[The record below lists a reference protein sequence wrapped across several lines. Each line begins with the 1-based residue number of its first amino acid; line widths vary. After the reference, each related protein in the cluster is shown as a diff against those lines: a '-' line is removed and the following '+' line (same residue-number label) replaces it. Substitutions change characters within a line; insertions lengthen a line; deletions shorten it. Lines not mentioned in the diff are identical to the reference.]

1 MTQDDLQV
9 KKQMT
14 AGKYRRLMVLSDER
28 GVIAAL
34 AIDQRGSLKKAMR
47 AFTNREPGVSEIVE
61 FKTLVT
67 EVLAPYASAILL
79 DPEYGLDAAT
89 QRAAHTGL
97 LLAYELTGYDT
108 TTRGRQPALY
118 PEWSVAR
125 LVEAGADAVKVL
137 IYYDPD
143 DDTAINEVK
152 HAFVERIGA
161 ECVAW
166 DIPFFL
172 EVVSYSDSIGDEKS
186 LAFARVKPEKVVK
199 LTREFSRPRYGV
211 DVLKLEIPINIRFL
225 MSKDQD
231 EHCCVS
237 PGHTAQSLRVAY
249 TREEAIEYFRAV
261 AAEARVPFIFLSA
274 GVSNPLFLASLALA
288 NEAEVPYA
296 GVLCGRATWQDG
308 IPVYINGGAQ
318 ALRSWLEHEG
328 RQNIE
333 GLNSVLRR
341 GAQPWWKSYGGHEN
355 IDVTEASHREQHSQ
369 DRQQV

>member
-1 MTQDDLQV
+1 V

-14 AGKYRRLMVLSDER
+14 AGKYRRLIALSDEQ

-34 AIDQRGSLKKAMR
+34 AIDQRGSLKKAMT
-47 AFTNREPGVSEIVE
+47 AFTNREPGASEIVE

-67 EVLAPYASAILL
+67 EILTPYASSILL

-89 QRAAHTGL
+89 HRAAHTGL

-108 TTRGRQPALY
+108 TTMGRQPALY

-137 IYYDPD
+137 VYYDPD
-143 DDTAINEVK
+143 DDKAINEVK
-152 HAFVERIGA
+152 HVFVERIGA

-172 EVVSYSDSIGDEKS
+172 ELVSYSDSIGDEKS
-186 LAFARVKPEKVVK
+186 LAFARVKPEKVMK

-225 MSKDQD
+225 MGQGQEGSI
-231 EHCCVS
+231 
-237 PGHTAQSLRVAY
+237 AY
-249 TREEAIEYFRAV
+249 TQEEAIRYFRAV

-288 NEAEVPYA
+288 NEAGVPYA

-308 IPVYINGGAQ
+308 ISVYMNGGAK
-318 ALRSWLEHEG
+318 ALRSWLEHDG

-333 GLNSVLRR
+333 GLNNLLRR
-341 GAQPWWKSYGGHEN
+341 GAQPWWNTYAGREN
-355 IDVTEASHREQHSQ
+355 IDVVEASYLEQ
-369 DRQQV
+369 RRG

>member
-1 MTQDDLQV
+1 VTKDDLQV

-14 AGKYRRLMVLSDER
+14 AGKYRRLMALSDER

-34 AIDQRGSLKKAMR
+34 AIDQRGSLKKAMT
-47 AFTNREPGVSEIVE
+47 ALTNREPGAPEIVE

-67 EVLAPYASAILL
+67 EVLTPYASAILL

-137 IYYDPD
+137 VYYDPD

-161 ECVAW
+161 ECLAW

-186 LAFARVKPEKVVK
+186 LDFARVKPEKVMK

-225 MSKDQD
+225 MGQDQ
-231 EHCCVS
+231 EG
-237 PGHTAQSLRVAY
+237 PFAY
-249 TREEAIEYFRAV
+249 TREEAIQYFRAV

-288 NEAEVPYA
+288 NEAGVPYA

-308 IPVYINGGAQ
+308 LPVYMNGGAQ

-333 GLNSVLRR
+333 GLNSLLRR
-341 GAQPWWKSYGGHEN
+341 GAQPWWNSYGGREN
-355 IDVTEASHREQHSQ
+355 LDEAGVSHFEQQSQ
-369 DRQQV
+369 DMQQV